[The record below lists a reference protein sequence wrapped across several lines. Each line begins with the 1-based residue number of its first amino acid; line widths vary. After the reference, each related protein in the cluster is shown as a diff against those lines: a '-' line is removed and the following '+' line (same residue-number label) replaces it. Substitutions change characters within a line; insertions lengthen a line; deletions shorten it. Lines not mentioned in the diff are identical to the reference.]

1 MTNIRKIIEKGEKEK
16 KKLNIYFMK
25 TLKISEELHKE
36 VKVFCATNGLKM
48 NDWVEKE
55 LKKILNEYDSNRE
68 SSSKGK

>member
-1 MTNIRKIIEKGEKEK
+1 
-16 KKLNIYFMK
+16 MK

>member
-1 MTNIRKIIEKGEKEK
+1 
-16 KKLNIYFMK
+16 MK

-55 LKKILNEYDSNRE
+55 LKKILNGYDSN
-68 SSSKGK
+68 STTGNKVKSI